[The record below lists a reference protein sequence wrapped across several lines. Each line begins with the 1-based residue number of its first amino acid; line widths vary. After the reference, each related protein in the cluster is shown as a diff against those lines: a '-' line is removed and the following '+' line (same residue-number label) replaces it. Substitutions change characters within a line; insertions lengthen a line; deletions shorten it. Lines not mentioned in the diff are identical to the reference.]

1 MPSLHK
7 PLTLFS
13 LLWLFTAQA
22 LTAESDP
29 EALALLRK
37 GEALMRSGAT
47 AAEYRIDIIRPDWR
61 RTMTFRSHDDRRND
75 RFRMEILSPRKT
87 RGTVFLKIDNTL
99 SMYLPKLERRINISP
114 AMLQDPWMGSDF
126 NNQDLLETDSLIDD
140 YIHRIIGREGE
151 GAATVITLESTPKP
165 AAAVTWERLQ
175 QRIRA
180 DGLPLELEYRCER
193 RTGRRLVFD
202 EFKEMDGRT
211 IPTRWTMSPLDDT
224 GKRTVIT
231 LTAIDFDAVID
242 PALFTPETKGGGGP
256 VPDR

>member
-1 MPSLHK
+1 MLV
-7 PLTLFS
+7 S
-13 LLWLFTAQA
+13 LLWLCTGQA

-37 GEALMRSGAT
+37 GEALMRSDAT
-47 AAEYRIDIIRPDWR
+47 AAEYRIDIIRPDWQ
-61 RTMTFRSHDDRRND
+61 RTMTFRSHDDRRNS

-87 RGTVFLKIDNTL
+87 KGTVFLKVNNTL
-99 SMYLPKLERRINISP
+99 SMYLPKLERQINISP

-140 YIHRIIGREGE
+140 YIHRIVGREGD
-151 GAATVITLESTPKP
+151 GAAAIITLESTPKP
-165 AAAVTWERLQ
+165 TAAVTWKRLL

-180 DGLPLELEYRCER
+180 DGLPLELEYRCEKRTSR
-193 RTGRRLVFD
+193 RMVFD

-211 IPTRWTMSPLDDT
+211 IPTRWTMTPLDNT

-231 LTAIDFDAVID
+231 LTSIDFDAPID
-242 PALFTPETKGGGGP
+242 PALFTPGAKAAGP
-256 VPDR
+256 APDR